1 MPHAFDA
8 SVTASQRGPARAGN
22 NPAAGDPMLTSSEV
36 PLSNGDVT
44 TMPMATFIRDY
55 AAVLD
60 EVESTDDALVL
71 ERRAG
76 RASFVLA
83 PLRRVEGDRY
93 AIATV
98 AQILRHALRS
108 KDVEKVVTAG
118 LVESYPWTVFLPAK
132 ERAVFERELL
142 DVLRACA
149 AIGCFTAFEGLVD
162 SWQATAEIWSDPA
175 LARRASRPVDVP
187 YGGDVPAPVGAGQ
200 RAEASRRCRAATESR
215 GVAHPVR
222 HQRGCL

>member
-1 MPHAFDA
+1 
-8 SVTASQRGPARAGN
+8 
-22 NPAAGDPMLTSSEV
+22 
-36 PLSNGDVT
+36 
-44 TMPMATFIRDY
+44 MPMATFIRDY

-83 PLRRVEGDRY
+83 PLRRVEGDRH

-98 AQILRHALRS
+98 AQILRHALGN

-118 LVESYPWTVFLPAK
+118 LVESYPWTVFLPGK
-132 ERAVFERELL
+132 ERAVFESELL
-142 DVLRACA
+142 DVLRGCA
-149 AIGCFTAFEGLVD
+149 AIGRFTAFEDLVD

-187 YGGDVPAPVGAGQ
+187 YGGDVSAPVGA
-200 RAEASRRCRAATESR
+200 
-215 GVAHPVR
+215 
-222 HQRGCL
+222 

>member
-1 MPHAFDA
+1 MTVVLTDMPPQVEAWLLLRLVDTKHPIAA
-8 SVTASQRGPARAGN
+8 SSTVSTGIRRAK
-22 NPAAGDPMLTSSEV
+22 LTSSEV
-36 PLSNGDVT
+36 PLNNEEVT

-83 PLRRVEGDRY
+83 PLRRVEGDRH

-98 AQILRHALRS
+98 AQILRHALGS

-118 LVESYPWTVFLPAK
+118 LVESYPWAVFLPAK
-132 ERAVFERELL
+132 ERAVFESEFL

-149 AIGCFTAFEGLVD
+149 AIGRFTAFQDLVD

-187 YGGDVPAPVGAGQ
+187 HGGDVPVPVGA
-200 RAEASRRCRAATESR
+200 
-215 GVAHPVR
+215 
-222 HQRGCL
+222 